1 VNLARI
7 SKSLDGR
14 RVSLALRDG
23 SRIDD
28 SHLISAGR
36 QGARGLWLFTNGVD
50 TFVALED
57 VVDLWEAAAQCSR
70 AA

>member
-7 SKSLDGR
+7 SKSLEGR
-14 RVSLALRDG
+14 RVSVALRDG

-28 SHLISAGR
+28 SHLISAGGHR
-36 QGARGLWLFTNGVD
+36 APSLWLFTNGVD
-50 TFVALED
+50 RFVALDD
-57 VVDLWEAAAQCSR
+57 VVDLWEARARCSR